1 MKFGPVDE
9 SRCFHRR
16 IGKDHLEFTDF
27 ALGALHA
34 RDQHDICR
42 RPSPLHQT
50 ARGLEHH
57 LESQCGDATALGL
70 KSDAIKLAVSQRLAA
85 ADGAVGFDGDG
96 PLGDD

>member
-1 MKFGPVDE
+1 MKFGPIDE
-9 SRCFHRR
+9 SRRFHRR
-16 IGKDHLEFTDF
+16 IGKDHLEFADF

-50 ARGLEHH
+50 ARGLERDI
-57 LESQCGDATALGL
+57 ESQCGDATAVGL
-70 KSDAIKLAVSQRLAA
+70 KRNAIKLAVSQRLAA
-85 ADGAVGFDGDG
+85 ANGAVGFDSDG